1 MFDMHASESIR
12 YQGTEVPVFNIL
24 YLNNKGVLSAKRVAV
39 YHTAEDR
46 NLVYGH
52 QMTVASDVEPTNS
65 EYPTFVSL
73 RTDRVID
80 VFDTPEE
87 AVAAFEQAEA
97 RYADRIQQ
105 IKSAPDY
112 HGPRLPQDYSF
123 KVCFTG
129 FSKADKAWLT
139 ELAESAGM
147 KVVTG
152 VSASLDFLC
161 CGDNAG
167 WSKMKKANELGVPL
181 VRDEQIRLLVETGE
195 LPESYGESR

>member
-1 MFDMHASESIR
+1 MHASESIR
-12 YQGTEVPVFNIL
+12 YHGTEVPVFNIL

-73 RTDRVID
+73 RADRVID